1 MSTFVPLHKV
11 AEVNPR
17 LKAGSLP
24 LDAPVS
30 FIPMAAVSELT
41 KRIVSAE
48 TRSYA
53 EVKTGYTYFEE
64 GDVIVAKITPCFENG
79 KMALAYNLPHAIAFG
94 STEFHVFRAGE
105 KILNSYLFHFLQFP
119 EVQSSGAAQM
129 KGAAGQ
135 KRVPA
140 DYYKTLQIPLPPL
153 PEQKRIAAIL
163 DAADAMRAK
172 RRESLRQLDLLLQ
185 STYLDMFG
193 DPTRNPKGWDVKP
206 LGHGVNSFEGGKNLM
221 PTEDERADGIRV
233 LKVSAVTSGEYCPEE
248 SKSFSNDEAVPPHQ
262 IVRTGDLLIS
272 RANTA
277 ALVGAVCYVWKTNS
291 LEMLPDKIW
300 RFVWNKDKRIDPL
313 FMLHM
318 ARSAYFREQLIQ
330 RATGTSG
337 SMKNI
342 GKSKMLEIPIPLP
355 PLDLQHRFA
364 TIVEAVEKQKDRLR
378 AHLAE
383 LDTLFASLQHRAF
396 NGEL

>member
-1 MSTFVPLHKV
+1 MKVSLNEISTSIDYGVTASAVSSPVGPKFLRITDIQNGIVEWKTVPWCECSDK
-11 AEVNPR
+11 E
-17 LKAGSLP
+17 LKASTIQIG
-24 LDAPVS
+24 DIVFARTGATTGKS
-30 FIPMAAVSELT
+30 FLIKNCPDNAVF
-41 KRIVSAE
+41 A
-48 TRSYA
+48 
-53 EVKTGYTYFEE
+53 
-64 GDVIVAKITPCFENG
+64 
-79 KMALAYNLPHAIAFG
+79 
-94 STEFHVFRAGE
+94 
-105 KILNSYLFHFLQFP
+105 SYLIRVRLNEKALPDYVSHFFQTP
-119 EVQSSGAAQM
+119 DYWGQISKNSRGAAQP
-129 KGAAGQ
+129 G
-135 KRVPA
+135 VNSTSL
-140 DYYKTLQIPLPPL
+140 KTLQIPLPPL

-163 DAADAMRAK
+163 DAADATRAK

-185 STYLDMFG
+185 STFLDMFG

>member
-1 MSTFVPLHKV
+1 MTVSRINLSSIARQVKRRVKSNSDLPVYSVTKHRGFVPSLEYFKKQV
-11 AEVNPR
+11 FSRDKKGYNEVYNEEIAYATIH
-17 LKAGSLP
+17 LDEGSIGI
-24 LDAPVS
+24 APERCIIS
-30 FIPMAAVSELT
+30 PM
-41 KRIVSAE
+41 
-48 TRSYA
+48 
-53 EVKTGYTYFEE
+53 YT
-64 GDVIVAKITPCFENG
+64 
-79 KMALAYNLPHAIAFG
+79 
-94 STEFHVFRAGE
+94 VFRVDEAVFPLY
-105 KILNSYLFHFLQFP
+105 IVRYLKSP
-119 EVQSSGAAQM
+119 EALSIYQDLGTGSVHRRRAISFSRLGSI
-129 KGAAGQ
+129 
-135 KRVPA
+135 
-140 DYYKTLQIPLPPL
+140 QIPLPPL

-163 DAADAMRAK
+163 DAADAMRTK
-172 RRESLRQLDLLLQ
+172 RRESLAQLDVFIQ
-185 STYLDMFG
+185 STFLDMFG
-193 DPTRNPKGWDVKP
+193 DPTTNPKGWNVKP
-206 LGHGVNSFEGGKNLM
+206 LRHGVNSFEGGKNLM
-221 PTEDERADGIRV
+221 PTEDERTDGIRV
-233 LKVSAVTSGEYCPEE
+233 LKVSAVTSGEYRPDE
-248 SKSFSNDEAVPPHQ
+248 SKSFSNDEIVPTHQ

-277 ALVGAVCYVWKTNS
+277 ALVGAVCYVWKTNG

-300 RFVWNKDKRIDPL
+300 RFVWNQEKWIEPL

-318 ARSAYFREQLIQ
+318 ARSVYFREQLIQ

-355 PLDLQHRFA
+355 PLDLQRRFA